1 VVTRDILPV
10 IWKGARTM
18 SGRTEL
24 FVGRLSTFLFIAL
37 SMGIALTADSF
48 GGVLGLIILWFGA
61 LVGPIAIPMLFGM
74 LPAFRRCGP
83 TAALASWATG
93 LIVFVLVKYVFVGE
107 IKALNPDW
115 TTSITVA
122 GPVLCSLAVFI
133 VIGLVA
139 PWRNAEADALIDA
152 LESDETAV
160 AGMPA
165 QRPSASRA

>member
-1 VVTRDILPV
+1 
-10 IWKGARTM
+10 
-18 SGRTEL
+18 
-24 FVGRLSTFLFIAL
+24 
-37 SMGIALTADSF
+37 MGIALTADSF

-61 LVGPIAIPMLFGM
+61 LVGPIAIPMLLGM

-83 TAALASWATG
+83 TAALTSWAAG
-93 LIVFVLVKYVFVGE
+93 LIVFVLVKYVFADA

-133 VIGLVA
+133 LVGLVA
-139 PWRNAEADALIDA
+139 PWRNAASDALIDA

-160 AGMPA
+160 AG
-165 QRPSASRA
+165 RPDRSAAARRA

>member
-1 VVTRDILPV
+1 
-10 IWKGARTM
+10 M
-18 SGRTEL
+18 SGQTEL

-83 TAALASWATG
+83 MAELASWATG
-93 LIVFVLVKYVFVGE
+93 LIAFALVKYVFVDQ
-107 IKALNPDW
+107 IKALNPNW
-115 TTSITVA
+115 TTTITVA
-122 GPVLCSLAVFI
+122 GPVLCSLTVFTL
-133 VIGLVA
+133 IGLVA

-165 QRPSASRA
+165 QGSTSASRA